1 MSRITELPPHW
12 AKLAAAP
19 PTLKQPTK
27 KGGDLPASSS
37 RPTKAVAGPE
47 TAEPVASNPLRSS
60 AKRRKINKTES
71 AYAAVLKGQQD
82 RGEILRFTF
91 EGIRLK
97 WGHDENTGEA
107 MNYKPDFCVVL
118 NDRRI
123 RCIEVKGAHIFDR
136 DLVRFKG
143 CRSEWRELEFE
154 MHQWKKG
161 EWKRIH

>member
-12 AKLAAAP
+12 QRLASNP
-19 PTLKQPTK
+19 PTLRQPTK
-27 KGGDLPASSS
+27 KGGEALALPVDK
-37 RPTKAVAGPE
+37 RTIGLDP
-47 TAEPVASNPLRSS
+47 AEPVASNPLRSS

-97 WGHDENTGEA
+97 WGHDEKTGEA
-107 MNYKPDFCVVL
+107 MHYKADFAVVL
-118 NDRRI
+118 NDLRM

-143 CRSEWRELEFE
+143 CRACWPNIEFE